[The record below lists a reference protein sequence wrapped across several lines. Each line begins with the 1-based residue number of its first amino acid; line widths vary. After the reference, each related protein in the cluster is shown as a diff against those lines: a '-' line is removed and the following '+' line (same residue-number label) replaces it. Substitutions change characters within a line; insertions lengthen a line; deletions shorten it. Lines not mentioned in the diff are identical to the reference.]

1 MEFRKELK
9 KIGLTDKEVA
19 VYLACLELG
28 PSPVQLIA
36 RKAKVV
42 RATTYVILSGLMQ
55 QGLVTKFEQGKK
67 TMFAPEPPLQLK
79 RLLEKQVEEV
89 KSRERLLDQVL
100 PELQVLM
107 RVAGDRPSVRY
118 FEGKEGLYAIRHE
131 MVMYSQP
138 GDTIYNF
145 TPTDYLSAL
154 FPDVDDED
162 TYQRQRVAKRIRTK
176 TLFTTKSARVREHML
191 TGDPDSYGRLAERRY
206 VPPEYFSSTSGM
218 SIFRDRIAMGSFT
231 GKLAGAVI
239 ESVPMA
245 DMMRALFELAWRTAE
260 GWQKRNS

>member
-9 KIGLTDKEVA
+9 KIGLTDKEVL

-55 QGLVTKFEQGKK
+55 QGLVTRFEQGKK
-67 TMFAPEPPLQLK
+67 TMFAAEPPLQLR
-79 RLLEKQVEEV
+79 RLLEKQGEEV
-89 KSRERLLDQVL
+89 KDKERLLDVIL

-107 RVAGDRPSVRY
+107 RGAGDRPSVRY
-118 FEGKEGLYAIRHE
+118 FEGKEGLHAIRQE

-154 FPDVDDED
+154 FPDVGDED
-162 TYQRQRVAKRIRTK
+162 SYQRQRVAKRIRTK
-176 TLFTTKSARVREHML
+176 TLFTTKSERVKQQML
-191 TGDPDSYGRLAERRY
+191 TSGSEFYSRFAERRY
-206 VPPEYFSSTSGM
+206 IPPEHFPSTSGM

-231 GKLAGAVI
+231 GKLSGAVI
-239 ESVPMA
+239 ESVSMA
-245 DMMRALFELAWRTAE
+245 NMMRALFELAWQTAA
-260 GWQKRNS
+260 GWQKKSS